1 MDTPAARLPAAP
13 PPAPPSPASPA
24 SAAAPA
30 TRSDAAPDPAAAR
43 AAARRFYRHR
53 LPVRVMHWINVV
65 CLTILL
71 MSGLTIFNAHPALYW
86 GRDSNFAHPWV
97 SITAVPM
104 PGGIVGVTRVAG
116 HQFVTQGVLGASR
129 SGDGGE
135 WVARAFPSW
144 ATIPGPQWL
153 SMGRHWHFFFAWL
166 LVINGVAYLLYG
178 LFSSHLRRDLLPT
191 RGELR
196 NIGRSIKDHLL
207 LRHPTGE
214 AAKRYNVLQNLAYL
228 AVIFGLLPLLILAG
242 MAMSPRLDTVFTGWV
257 DLLGGRQSART
268 LHFLAAMGLLLF
280 VLVHVFEVI
289 VSGAWNHLRSMI
301 TGWYTVPPDPA
312 GGVSRARGGA
322 PPLAGRASGGSGAD
336 ADVEKSS

>member
-1 MDTPAARLPAAP
+1 MDMPTARLPAAAT
-13 PPAPPSPASPA
+13 PAAGP
-24 SAAAPA
+24 AAPA
-30 TRSDAAPDPAAAR
+30 TIPDPAAAR

-97 SITAVPM
+97 AITAVQM

-116 HQFVTQGVLGASR
+116 REFVTQGVLGASR
-129 SGDGGE
+129 SGAAGE

-153 SMGRHWHFFFAWL
+153 AMGRHWHFFFAWL
-166 LVINGVAYLLYG
+166 FVLNGVAYLLYA
-178 LFSSHLRRDLLPT
+178 LFSGHLRRNLLPT
-191 RGELR
+191 RVELR
-196 NIGRSIKDHLL
+196 SIGASIRDHLL
-207 LRHPTGE
+207 LRHPIGA
-214 AAKRYNVLQNLAYL
+214 AAKRYNVLQSLAYL
-228 AVIFGLLPLLILAG
+228 AVIFGLLPLLVIAG
-242 MAMSPRLDTVFTGWV
+242 MAMSPRLDAVFTGWV

-301 TGWYTVPPDPA
+301 TGWYTVPP
-312 GGVSRARGGA
+312 
-322 PPLAGRASGGSGAD
+322 
-336 ADVEKSS
+336 EKMGK